1 MFTVSDVFSALSSYA
16 DTADFTE
23 EQLQSSCE
31 DGLNWVLRRLKDG
44 VSDTEPLILETA
56 AAMAH
61 FYFYIRRLTEP
72 DKYES
77 YKVGDM
83 TISQRPEKQFQTERE
98 MRDLAIANASEILKD
113 GGFHFCG
120 T

>member
-1 MFTVSDVFSALSSYA
+1 MFTVSDVFSVLSSYA

-31 DGLNWVLRRLKDG
+31 DGLSWVLRRLKDG
-44 VSDTEPLILETA
+44 VSETEPLILETA

-83 TISQRPEKQFQTERE
+83 TISQKPEKQFEAEKE
-98 MRDLAIANASEILKD
+98 MRNLAIANAAEILKD